1 MVICLERCADLHIVQ
16 LMPLPLTV
24 SCFSKMQTGFT
35 FLVLAHLGSLG
46 QRAIKRVCVCRSL
59 IKTLVDLQVESGVV
73 LDVEEVDTVR
83 RGTPRAR
90 QLARRRSHR
99 PPYTPRLEPAATGGQ
114 AGRRRQLDPVEDV
127 VERGGGTAPT
137 TDVAAPMSAHVLE
150 HRLNRVAVRVACSR
164 PTPTQSCHHFTQSVS
179 THLFILFYFIYFTN
193 LFICFYLL
201 FLFVVSVCL

>member
-1 MVICLERCADLHIVQ
+1 
-16 LMPLPLTV
+16 
-24 SCFSKMQTGFT
+24 
-35 FLVLAHLGSLG
+35 
-46 QRAIKRVCVCRSL
+46 
-59 IKTLVDLQVESGVV
+59 VDLQVESGVV
-73 LDVEEVDTVR
+73 LDAEEVDTVR

-164 PTPTQSCHHFTQSVS
+164 PTPTQSPTLHSVS
-179 THLFILFYFIYFTN
+179 KYTPFLFCFILFYFTN

-201 FLFVVSVCL
+201 FSFVVSVCL